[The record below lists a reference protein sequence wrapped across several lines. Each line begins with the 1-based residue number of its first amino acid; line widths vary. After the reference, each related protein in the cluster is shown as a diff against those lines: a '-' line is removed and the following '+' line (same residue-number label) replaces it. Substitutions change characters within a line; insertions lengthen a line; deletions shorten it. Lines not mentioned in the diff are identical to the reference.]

1 MCFDFPPKGQ
11 LWPVLAI
18 LATKTGNG
26 GTDQDK
32 DTIQEHKE
40 GNEEVGFA
48 SAFWEVRYVQALQLS
63 ISSLKGAFN
72 LQCKFEARWIKVQK
86 MNIYLICSLFFT
98 FSYIFLERF
107 SESKIHF
114 TRGWCDGSLHF
125 CISCT
130 CGSSDRHAVLHVAG
144 APEARIRHQ
153 CWAAGTAIDD
163 SLFFI
168 VFFSAGFGILNNLS
182 GLIVFL

>member
-1 MCFDFPPKGQ
+1 MLGSSMCFDFAPQGQ

-48 SAFWEVRYVQALQLS
+48 SAFWEVPYVQALQLS

-72 LQCKFEARWIKVQK
+72 LQCKFEAR
-86 MNIYLICSLFFT
+86 
-98 FSYIFLERF
+98 
-107 SESKIHF
+107 
-114 TRGWCDGSLHF
+114 
-125 CISCT
+125 
-130 CGSSDRHAVLHVAG
+130 
-144 APEARIRHQ
+144 
-153 CWAAGTAIDD
+153 
-163 SLFFI
+163 
-168 VFFSAGFGILNNLS
+168 
-182 GLIVFL
+182 